1 MGGRPVTTGTEA
13 HRAEM
18 RRYRAKLAATATPEI
33 DDVDRALVQSLLGAI
48 DEASERSATPP
59 EWLRA
64 IVSGTKARLLEAGFA
79 KGPVAS
85 RLKRRLEPVVRR

>member
-1 MGGRPVTTGTEA
+1 MGGRPVTTGAET
-13 HRAEM
+13 HRQYM

-48 DEASERSATPP
+48 DEAAEKASTPP

-64 IVSGTKARLLEAGFA
+64 IVSSAKARLLEAGFA
-79 KGPVAS
+79 KGPVAT
-85 RLKRRLEPVVRR
+85 RLKRRLEPIVRR

>member
-1 MGGRPVTTGTEA
+1 MGGRSITTGTEA

-18 RRYRAKLAATATPEI
+18 RRYRAKLAASATPEI

-48 DEASERSATPP
+48 DEATEKDSTPP
-59 EWLRA
+59 EWLRT
-64 IVSGTKARLLEAGFA
+64 IVSSAKARLLAAGFA
-79 KGPVAS
+79 RGPVAT

>member
-1 MGGRPVTTGTEA
+1 MGGRPNTTGSET
-13 HRAEM
+13 HRAYM
-18 RRYRAKLAATATPEI
+18 RRYRARLAADGTPEI

-48 DEASERSATPP
+48 DEASERASTPP

-64 IVSGTKARLLEAGFA
+64 IVSGAKSRLLAAGFE
-79 KGPVAS
+79 KGPVAT